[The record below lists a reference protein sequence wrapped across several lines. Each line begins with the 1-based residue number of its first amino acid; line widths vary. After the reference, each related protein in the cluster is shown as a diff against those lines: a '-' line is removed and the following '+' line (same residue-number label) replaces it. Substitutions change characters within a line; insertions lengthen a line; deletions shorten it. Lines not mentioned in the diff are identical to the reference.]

1 MNSVINTIMG
11 HRSIRAFTDEA
22 ITEQEFNTI
31 IQAGMSGSSSHFM
44 QVLSVIRIKDKDKRK
59 KLAQLAGNQA
69 YVESA
74 AEFLVF
80 CIDFQRHYE
89 LNENVKP
96 EFMELTLVGAV
107 DAGIMAQNCLIAAES
122 MGLGGVF
129 IGGLRNNP
137 AEVDALLELP
147 AHTAVLFGM
156 CLGHPDQNP
165 EHKPRLPQEVVVHT
179 DSYHSLDKALIDGYD
194 QTMQDYYL
202 SRSSNVKQAGWSK
215 EITAYLSKESR
226 PFILG
231 YLQSKG
237 LAKK

>member
-1 MNSVINTIMG
+1 MNSVIDTIMA

-22 ITEQEFNTI
+22 ITESDFSTI

-44 QVLSVIRIKDKDKRK
+44 QVLSVIRVKDTDKRK

-80 CIDFQRHYE
+80 CIDFQRHCE
-89 LNENVKP
+89 LNADVKP

-107 DAGIMAQNCLIAAES
+107 DAGIMAQNCLLAAES
-122 MGLGGVF
+122 LGLGGVF

-137 AEVDALLELP
+137 VEVDALLELP
-147 AHTAVLFGM
+147 AHTAILFGM
-156 CLGHPDQNP
+156 CLGHPAQRP
-165 EHKPRLPQEVVVHT
+165 EQKPRLPLDVVVHT
-179 DSYHSLDKALIDGYD
+179 DRYHPLDKTLIDGYD
-194 QTMQDYYL
+194 QTMHEYYL

>member
-1 MNSVINTIMG
+1 MNTIIKTIQN
-11 HRSIRAFTDEA
+11 HRSIRAFTDAPIE
-22 ITEQEFNTI
+22 EQQLQQI
-31 IQAGMSGSSSHFM
+31 IQSGLSGSSSHFM
-44 QVLSVIRIKDKDKRK
+44 QVLSVIRITDMDKRK
-59 KLAQLAGNQA
+59 KLAELAGNQA

-80 CIDFQRHYE
+80 CIDFHRHYE
-89 LNENVKP
+89 INPEVKA

-107 DAGIMAQNCLIAAES
+107 DAGIMAQNCLLAAES

-137 AEVDALLELP
+137 EQVDKLLGLP
-147 AHTAVLFGM
+147 QHSAILFGM
-156 CLGHPDQNP
+156 CLGHPDQAP
-165 EHKPRLPQEVVVHT
+165 ELKPRLPQEVVLHT
-179 DSYHSLDKALIDGYD
+179 NSYQPLNKQTIAEYD
-194 QTMQDYYL
+194 QTMHDYYQ
-202 SRSSNVKQAGWSK
+202 SRSSNTKDAGWSK

-226 PFILG
+226 PFILD

>member
-1 MNSVINTIMG
+1 MNSVIDTIMA

-22 ITEQEFNTI
+22 ITESEFNTI

-44 QVLSVIRIKDKDKRK
+44 QVLSVIRVKDTEKRK

-80 CIDFQRHYE
+80 CIDFQRHCE
-89 LNENVKP
+89 LNSNVKP

-107 DAGIMAQNCLIAAES
+107 DAGIMAQNCLLAAES
-122 MGLGGVF
+122 LGLGGVF
-129 IGGLRNNP
+129 IGGLRNSP

-156 CLGHPDQNP
+156 CLGHPAQSP
-165 EHKPRLPQEVVVHT
+165 EQKPRLPIDVVVHT
-179 DSYHSLDKALIDGYD
+179 DSYHSLDKTLIDGYD
-194 QTMQDYYL
+194 QTMHEYYL

-215 EITAYLSKESR
+215 EITAYLSKEAR